1 MVLYPEPFDG
11 RGPTATCARLLAGFV
26 AAGRDVRLF
35 AGRFRLPKPS
45 FEVSRAIPKVMG
57 RAPYRLVG
65 PAARQVIE
73 RRFLAA
79 LRPGDVAYLWPSAS
93 VSLHREVRA
102 RGGFIVQEAINSRM
116 GHAAPILDAAYERL
130 GVPPAHPIT
139 QARIDEEEEKYAMSD
154 AIFCPSPMTEAA
166 LDGTGHPMTR
176 IPTSYG
182 TYYAPELTFERPD
195 PGVGGRVVFLFV
207 GYACIRKG
215 IDRLLAVWD
224 RLPQNFVLRMIG
236 DVEPAVRSLFRDA
249 LGAANVE
256 APGYSRD
263 VPGEMARADAFVFL
277 SIEEGD
283 PQVTYEAANAG
294 LPIVTTYAGGGRF
307 LEEQDCAVDVTGMD
321 EDALVATLLRIGRS
335 REERMER
342 GRASRA
348 AAPRY
353 DWTAISARRSADL
366 GRVTGPCPPPAAPL
380 A

>member
-11 RGPTATCARLLAGFV
+11 RGPTATCAHLLAGFV

-35 AGRFRLPKPS
+35 AGRFRMPAPS
-45 FEVSRAIPKVMG
+45 FRVSRAIPHVAG
-57 RAPYRLVG
+57 RAPYRLIG
-65 PAARQVIE
+65 PAARNVAE

-79 LRPGDVAYLWPSAS
+79 FREGDVAHLWPSAS
-93 VSLHREVRA
+93 LTLHRELRA
-102 RGGFIVQEAINSRM
+102 RGAFIVQEAINSRM

-166 LDGTGHPMTR
+166 LDGTGHAMVR
-176 IPTSYG
+176 ISTSYG
-182 TYYAPELTFERPD
+182 TFYSPDPTFERPD
-195 PGVGGRVVFLFV
+195 AGPDGRTVFLFV

-215 IDRLLAVWD
+215 IDRLLAVWG
-224 RLPQNFVLRMIG
+224 RLPPSFVLRVVG
-236 DVEPAVRSLFRDA
+236 DVEPAVRSLFGDA
-249 LGAANVE
+249 LDAANVE
-256 APGYSRD
+256 TPGYSRD
-263 VPGEMARADAFVFL
+263 VQGEMARADAFVFL

-342 GRASRA
+342 GRAGRA

-353 DWTAISARRSADL
+353 DWMAISARRSAAL
-366 GRVTGPCPPPAAPL
+366 GRVTDPCPPRAAPP